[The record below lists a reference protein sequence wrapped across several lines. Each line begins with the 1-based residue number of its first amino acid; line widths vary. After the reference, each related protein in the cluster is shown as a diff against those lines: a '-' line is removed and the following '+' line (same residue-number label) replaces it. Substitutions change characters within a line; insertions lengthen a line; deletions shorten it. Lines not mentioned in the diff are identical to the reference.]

1 MKKNNII
8 TKMKIKNK
16 FIILSIIL
24 LLTLVISLL
33 CGSSKMNIIDC
44 IIGLFTNKNITFS
57 IIMRNVRLPRIIAS
71 ILAGIGLSVSGLII
85 QSITDNSL
93 ASPNIIGV
101 NSGAGLFVI
110 LLLFLLP
117 NMYYLTPFASFIG
130 AFLTTLIII
139 IISQKINNN
148 KSTII
153 LTGVAI
159 TSLFNGIISLI
170 TLLDNDVLST
180 YKYFSIGGLSGVT
193 YDLLYIPLLL
203 AVLSIIIVY
212 IFVSKIEILSLGDE
226 LAKSLG
232 VNIKFIKFIALIC
245 ASCLASSVVSFA
257 GLLGFVGLVVP
268 HISRKIINGN
278 LKQNLIGSILLGA
291 IVMLIA
297 DTIGR
302 CLFLPTELPVGI
314 VMSFIGGPF
323 FLYLL
328 LRRKTYVED

>member
-1 MKKNNII
+1 
-8 TKMKIKNK
+8 
-16 FIILSIIL
+16 
-24 LLTLVISLL
+24 
-33 CGSSKMNIIDC
+33 MNIIDC

-71 ILAGIGLSVSGLII
+71 ILAGVGLSVSGLII
-85 QSITDNSL
+85 QSITDNNL

-110 LLLFLLP
+110 LILFLLP

-153 LTGVAI
+153 LAGIAI
-159 TSLFNGIISLI
+159 TALFNGVISLI

-180 YKYFSIGGLSGVT
+180 YKYFSIGGLNGVT
-193 YDLLYIPLLL
+193 FDLLYIPLLL
-203 AVLSIIIVY
+203 IVLSITIFY

-232 VNIKFIKFIALIC
+232 INIKFIKFIALVC

>member
-16 FIILSIIL
+16 FVILSIIL
-24 LLTLVISLL
+24 LLTIVISLL

-71 ILAGIGLSVSGLII
+71 ILAGVGLSVSGLII
-85 QSITDNSL
+85 QSITDNNL

-153 LTGVAI
+153 LAGIAI
-159 TSLFNGIISLI
+159 TALFNGVISLI

-180 YKYFSIGGLSGVT
+180 YKYFSIGGLNGVT
-193 YDLLYIPLLL
+193 FDLLYIPLLL
-203 AVLSIIIVY
+203 IVLSITIFY

-232 VNIKFIKFIALIC
+232 INIKFIKFIALVC

>member
-24 LLTLVISLL
+24 LLTVVISLL

-159 TSLFNGIISLI
+159 TALFNGVISLI

-180 YKYFSIGGLSGVT
+180 YKYFSIGGLNGVT
-193 YDLLYIPLLL
+193 FDLLYIPLLL
-203 AVLSIIIVY
+203 IVLSITIFY

-232 VNIKFIKFIALIC
+232 INIKFIKFIALVC

>member
-24 LLTLVISLL
+24 LLTVVISLL

-153 LTGVAI
+153 LAGIAI
-159 TSLFNGIISLI
+159 TALFNGVISLI

-180 YKYFSIGGLSGVT
+180 YKYFSIGGLNGVT
-193 YDLLYIPLLL
+193 FDLLYIPLLL
-203 AVLSIIIVY
+203 IVLSITIFY
-212 IFVSKIEILSLGDE
+212 IFASKIEILSLGDE

-232 VNIKFIKFIALIC
+232 INIKFIKFIALIC

>member
-24 LLTLVISLL
+24 LLTVVISLL

-71 ILAGIGLSVSGLII
+71 ILAGVGLSISGLII

-153 LTGVAI
+153 LAGIAI
-159 TSLFNGIISLI
+159 TALFNGVISLI

-180 YKYFSIGGLSGVT
+180 YKYFSIGGLNGVT
-193 YDLLYIPLLL
+193 FDLLYIPLLL
-203 AVLSIIIVY
+203 IVLSITIFY

-232 VNIKFIKFIALIC
+232 INIKFIKFIALVC

>member
-24 LLTLVISLL
+24 LLTVVISLL

-71 ILAGIGLSVSGLII
+71 ILAGVGLSVSGLII

-153 LTGVAI
+153 LAGIAI
-159 TSLFNGIISLI
+159 TALFNGVISLI

-180 YKYFSIGGLSGVT
+180 YKYFSIGGLNGVT
-193 YDLLYIPLLL
+193 FDLLYIPLLL
-203 AVLSIIIVY
+203 IVLSITIFY

-232 VNIKFIKFIALIC
+232 INIKFIKFIALVC